1 MFPMKGREKTE
12 FLTRRNKFLQEP
24 YFSKQLIR
32 KSINLQQTNKES
44 TQRGNIMT
52 KEKNGNA

>member
-12 FLTRRNKFLQEP
+12 FLARRNKFLQEP

-44 TQRGNIMT
+44 TQKGNIMT